1 MVGQGDAGAVP
12 PDRQVLMEAEGQ
24 SSQSNL
30 NRLSPG
36 EGTCPP
42 GVIFH
47 QNLQQVDH
55 AYRLSVMFYLFSM
68 ASVKIQNKT
77 AIVPYFGLC

>member
-1 MVGQGDAGAVP
+1 MHSGAVVGQGDAGAVP

-47 QNLQQVDH
+47 QNLQRVDR
-55 AYRLSVMFYLFSM
+55 ADRLSVMFNS
-68 ASVKIQNKT
+68 K
-77 AIVPYFGLC
+77 